1 MLHGE
6 VSLAWILLQLVVG
19 PSFASPAARSDKLT
33 EKAHAALS
41 DDPLKAYKLAGKAIE
56 ADPMNAEAHF
66 VRGSAGITIAGRL
79 NDQRVAG
86 MAITLAREDL
96 KFVVSHSDE
105 AFDVGLARTLLS
117 LGTRA
122 PVLEDPTAEC
132 SSEATLAFNVAEAAL
147 GRGDFA
153 TARGAY
159 QDAVDGCPGNA
170 QWWAYYGDAW
180 FNSGDYAIA
189 QEMHNRALLIE
200 PCYWSALRFRGDAR
214 IRDGHVVEGMND
226 AITAVACNPGYE
238 IGWGYVQAALE
249 ALDARMLREPVDR
262 PEPADVATSDLPT
275 VWTAYFAARD
285 GSASDDPMERERS
298 AIRAGVTTWQ
308 ALSGPPP
315 SPLWAAM
322 AAADTEGRLD
332 AAIYTWLLDM
342 DLRDGFLAYR
352 KDHLAE
358 LVDYIRSDLVVFPGR
373 EN

>member
-1 MLHGE
+1 
-6 VSLAWILLQLVVG
+6 
-19 PSFASPAARSDKLT
+19 
-33 EKAHAALS
+33 
-41 DDPLKAYKLAGKAIE
+41 
-56 ADPMNAEAHF
+56 
-66 VRGSAGITIAGRL
+66 
-79 NDQRVAG
+79 
-86 MAITLAREDL
+86 
-96 KFVVSHSDE
+96 
-105 AFDVGLARTLLS
+105 
-117 LGTRA
+117 
-122 PVLEDPTAEC
+122 
-132 SSEATLAFNVAEAAL
+132 
-147 GRGDFA
+147 
-153 TARGAY
+153 
-159 QDAVDGCPGNA
+159 
-170 QWWAYYGDAW
+170 
-180 FNSGDYAIA
+180 
-189 QEMHNRALLIE
+189 
-200 PCYWSALRFRGDAR
+200 
-214 IRDGHVVEGMND
+214 
-226 AITAVACNPGYE
+226 
-238 IGWGYVQAALE
+238 
-249 ALDARMLREPVDR
+249 MLREPVDR